1 MEAMK
6 QVKTLEKDKDE
17 FDEFDD
23 KYKIKILYHMRI
35 YYAYLK
41 MFGMNYRQLLLDL
54 NKTNS
59 TLPNV
64 LRLFFEKIYDEYEIK
79 YLVEDAIYPD
89 NATDEDIY
97 SLHERI
103 KKLYE
108 SILY

>member
-1 MEAMK
+1 MEAMN
-6 QVKTLEKDKDE
+6 QLKTLENDTVE
-17 FDEFDD
+17 FDEFDI

-41 MFGMNYRQLLLDL
+41 TFGMNYRQLLLDL

-59 TLPNV
+59 TFPNV
-64 LRLFFEKIYDEYEIK
+64 LKLFFEKIYDDYKIK
-79 YLVEDAIYPD
+79 YLADDEIYPD